1 MIRPL
6 TIAECDEQLLLTHAR
21 YLRAERACDLDAA
34 SRFYGELDAL
44 LDIRK
49 HLPLPRVSPENGG
62 PSCSDVSGS
71 AST

>member
-21 YLRAERACDLDAA
+21 YLRAERAYDVDAA
-34 SRFYGELDAL
+34 SRFYRELDVL
-44 LDIRK
+44 LDIRT

-62 PSCSDVSGS
+62 SPCGDASTS